1 MDFSIP
7 GAESFQAGTLFCIGR
22 NYVEHAKELN
32 NPVPSNPLIFLKPRN
47 SLVLGNGTVILPS
60 RTSDVHH
67 EVELVLVIGQKT
79 SHVSEEEAL
88 SAVHSIA
95 IGVDFTARD
104 LQEKA
109 KDKGHPWSVA
119 KGFDTFAP
127 LGKAIPFDGSLDL
140 QNLEIELKVNGETR
154 QFGST
159 RDMIFDCKRIIS
171 ELSSIFT
178 LYPGDLI
185 YTGTPEGVSAV
196 KPGDLVEATLL
207 GTESTLKLDIRS

>member
-7 GAESFQAGTLFCIGR
+7 GAESLQAGTIYGIGR

-32 NPVPSNPLIFLKPRN
+32 NPVPSSPLIFLKPRS
-47 SLVLGNGTVILPS
+47 SLLLGNGTVHLPS
-60 RTSDVHH
+60 RSSDVHH
-67 EVELVLVIGQKT
+67 EVELVLVIGKIT
-79 SHVSEEEAL
+79 SKVSEADAL
-88 SAVHSIA
+88 SSVHSLA

-109 KDKGHPWSVA
+109 KEKGHPWTIA

-127 LGKAIPFDGSLDL
+127 LGKAVPFTGDIDL
-140 QNLEIELKVNGETR
+140 QNLELSLTVNGETR
-154 QFGST
+154 QAGST
-159 RDMIFDCKRIIS
+159 RDMIFSCRRIIS
-171 ELSSIFT
+171 ELSSMFT

-196 KPGDLVEATLL
+196 KSGDVVEATLI
-207 GTESTLKLDIRS
+207 GTESTLKLDIR